1 MLRFV
6 MRLVVI
12 GLVIGFP
19 AYASAQLRGQ
29 LIPESLAAQHGL
41 TRAWF
46 TQAQFDTA
54 TSRACWAVLHE
65 GTLFVQNDRAA
76 VQAIDAITGKALWVQ
91 QVGKPAHPTL
101 PVGVNREFVAVLN
114 GSRLYVLNRY
124 NGEVLLDVPAMG
136 VPSAGPAVSDRRV
149 YVPMLD
155 GLIVAH
161 RLEPVPDAGRE
172 FVKPKAEAEM
182 TEAEKAQA
190 AQQRLETLRLR
201 QDGAR
206 PLRTHSAGRP
216 YLPPVVLRQT
226 AYDEYVSWVTD
237 VGHLYIAQVDRR
249 SEDALSVLHR
259 VKLSGQLPSQP
270 VYAPAKLPSVT
281 AYGIVYLVTS
291 DGFVHAID
299 ERSANTLWRFPTGA
313 ACQQAPVLV
322 DGRLYVATSKEG
334 MCCLDAK
341 SGQPLWWA
349 ADAVQFLSASQKRV
363 YAVDNLDRLLILDGQ
378 SGGRIAR
385 MPLGK
390 QAVKLVNRETD
401 RIYLVSD
408 SGLVQ
413 ALREIALS
421 EPLLHNQARRTG
433 EDDQPAEGKEPAAEK
448 PAAKPPADQG
458 KDALDPF
465 KSPAKPKP
473 GAGTRPADQP
483 GEAGADAAGG
493 AAQSGA
499 APQRA
504 GQLDNNPFGS

>member
-1 MLRFV
+1 MLRSL
-6 MRLVVI
+6 MRLVVT
-12 GLVIGFP
+12 GFVIASP
-19 AYASAQLRGQ
+19 VYASAQLRGQ

-46 TQAQFDTA
+46 TQAQFDAA

-124 NGEVLLDVPAMG
+124 NGEVLLDAPAMG
-136 VPSAGPAVSDRRV
+136 VPAAGPAVSERRV

-172 FVKPKAEAEM
+172 FVKPKPEAEM
-182 TEAEKAQA
+182 TEAERAQA
-190 AQQRLETLRLR
+190 AQQRRQTLRLR
-201 QDGAR
+201 QDGTR

-216 YLPPVVLRQT
+216 YLAPVVLRQT
-226 AYDEYVSWVTD
+226 PYDEHVAWVTD

-249 SEDALSVLHR
+249 SEDALSLLHR
-259 VKLSGQLPSQP
+259 IKLSGQLPSQP
-270 VYAPAKLPSVT
+270 VYAPARTASVT

-299 ERSANTLWRFPTGA
+299 ERSANTLWRYSTGA
-313 ACQQAPVLV
+313 DCRQAPVLV
-322 DGRLYVATSKEG
+322 DGRLYVATVKDG
-334 MCCLDAK
+334 MHCLDAK
-341 SGQPLWWA
+341 YGKQLWWA

-363 YAVDNLDRLLILDGQ
+363 YAVDSMDRLLILDAQ

-385 MPLGK
+385 MPLGN
-390 QAVKLVNRETD
+390 QAIKLVNQETD
-401 RIYLVSD
+401 RIYLISD

-413 ALREIALS
+413 ALREIERT
-421 EPLLHNQARRTG
+421 EPLLHNQAHKVG
-433 EDDQPAEGKEPAAEK
+433 EDDRPAESKEPVPEK
-448 PAAKPPADQG
+448 PAADQQQE

-465 KSPAKPKP
+465 KAPAEPKSGPGSKP
-473 GAGTRPADQP
+473 AEQP
-483 GEAGADAAGG
+483 GEAGADANGG

-499 APQRA
+499 GPQRA
-504 GQLDNNPFGS
+504 GQMDNNPFGS